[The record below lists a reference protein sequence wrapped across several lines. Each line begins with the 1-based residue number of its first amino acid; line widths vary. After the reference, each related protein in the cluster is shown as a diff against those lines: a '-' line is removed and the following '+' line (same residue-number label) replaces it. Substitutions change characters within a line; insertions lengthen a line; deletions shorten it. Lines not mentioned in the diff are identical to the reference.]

1 MPRSASLSASLSLFL
16 SGPHSHVFSAGSIA
30 GAMVICLCCS
40 FAGSGCGEKSEEEQL
55 CPTDADLQGIQ
66 PGHVQ
71 QGTSVERLESA
82 DKAEPQ
88 ASRDVPLGLVHIVL
102 VTVVHSPVS

>member
-1 MPRSASLSASLSLFL
+1 MPRFASFSASLSLFL
-16 SGPHSHVFSAGSIA
+16 SCPHSHVFSAGSIA
-30 GAMVICLCCS
+30 GAMVICLCCC
-40 FAGSGCGEKSEEEQL
+40 FAGSGEKSEEEQL

-71 QGTSVERLESA
+71 QGTSVERPESA

-88 ASRDVPLGLVHIVL
+88 ASRDVPLGHVHIGL
-102 VTVVHSPVS
+102 VTVVHSPDS